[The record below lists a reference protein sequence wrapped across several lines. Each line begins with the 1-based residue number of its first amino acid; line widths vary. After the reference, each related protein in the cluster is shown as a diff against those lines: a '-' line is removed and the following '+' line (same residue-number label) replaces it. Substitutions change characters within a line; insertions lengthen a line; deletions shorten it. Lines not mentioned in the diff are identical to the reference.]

1 MPAREN
7 SRRLAINCDMGE
19 SFGLYKMGDDEG
31 MMPYITIA
39 NVACGFHA
47 SDPTVMA
54 RTVRLARQHKVNVGA
69 HPSLPDLQ
77 GFGRREMKMQPQEL
91 TDCILYQVGALKGF
105 LDREGMPLY
114 HIKPHGS
121 LYGMAARS
129 AEMAQAVADAAKVFN
144 VPVLGMAGTM
154 HETVYPAAGLEF
166 ISEYYADL
174 DYADDGTLIITRE
187 HHAVDPVRAAQRAR
201 RAVAE
206 GKVLSVNGKEVA
218 VRADCICV
226 HSDTPNAVE
235 VARAVKAAV
244 ADQLG

>member
-7 SRRLAINCDMGE
+7 NRRLAINCDMGE

-54 RTVRLARQHKVNVGA
+54 RTVRLAKQHNVRVGA

-77 GFGRREMKMQPQEL
+77 GFGRREMKMGAAEL

-105 LDREGMPLY
+105 LDREGMPLF
-114 HIKPHGS
+114 HVKPHGS

-129 AEMAQAVADAAKVFN
+129 PEVAQAVAEAAKVFK
-144 VPVLGMAGTM
+144 VPVLGMAGTQ
-154 HETVYPAAGLEF
+154 HEKVYTAAGLDF

-174 DYADDGTLIITRE
+174 DYADDGSLIITRE
-187 HHAVDPVRAAQRAR
+187 HHAIDPKLAAERAR

-206 GKVLSVNGKEVA
+206 GKVESVDGRDVA

-244 ADQLG
+244 AAQLG